1 MQAEGKA
8 SAKAPRQEHA
18 RQSSITKEANMAAVE
33 GTRGRRVQDE
43 IIEIRGPDDS
53 KDHSFYCE

>member
-1 MQAEGKA
+1 
-8 SAKAPRQEHA
+8 
-18 RQSSITKEANMAAVE
+18 MAAVE